1 MAPVRL
7 SCSVRS
13 AAHGLKFACLS
24 PLEGAGFEP
33 SVPRPWRA
41 QLARRGIGR
50 YAAEYD
56 FRGETLRFTNATGDA
71 KARKLA
77 AR

>member
-1 MAPVRL
+1 L
-7 SCSVRS
+7 
-13 AAHGLKFACLS
+13 G
-24 PLEGAGFEP
+24 E
-33 SVPRPWRA
+33 
-41 QLARRGIGR
+41 LARRGIGR

-71 KARKLA
+71 RARKLA